1 MDSEHTSS
9 LSSET
14 SFEERE
20 RRGPS
25 RTECEKAIRRI
36 LMTETLENGRNLH
49 FKSSSD
55 FMSYFE
61 SLYPASPGLRKQIQR
76 AIHEMD
82 MAKDAEGFYIVGKT
96 KGDARDENEIS
107 ALMKASGAFIPE
119 TGPDVPLETVF
130 IEFEVDERYK
140 IPYIAE
146 RLSRLESLSGKYTAL
161 LPCTNG
167 ILFFTTQ
174 SAVLKTRLSALL

>member
-1 MDSEHTSS
+1 MDSEHTSA
-9 LSSET
+9 LSSES
-14 SFEERE
+14 SFEEKE

-25 RTECEKAIRRI
+25 RADCEKAIRRI

-82 MAKDAEGFYIVGKT
+82 MAKDADGFYIVGKT
-96 KGDARDENEIS
+96 KGDARDENELS
-107 ALMKASGAFIPE
+107 SLMKASGAVISDS
-119 TGPDVPLETVF
+119 GANAALETVF
-130 IEFEVDERYK
+130 IELETEERYK

-146 RLSRLESLSGKYTAL
+146 RLSRLESLSGKYLAL
-161 LPCTNG
+161 IPCTNG
-167 ILFFTTQ
+167 ILFLTRQ
-174 SAVLKTRLSALL
+174 KEVLKLRLSALL